1 MAKTE
6 VNMYINCPVPAFWC
20 LTFSIKHVIHGKL
33 NRIADDGRMRGNTT
47 HYLSG
52 HWQHGLWCIFCFI
65 RSSTVN
71 RQQVWFNFHYKNS
84 FKVLHVFLQ
93 PWLKA
98 KIQLEKN
105 ISVWRLEKLKSSK
118 NVSKQW
124 MTTDHWHWPSY
135 FALCSTL
142 PLLTAHCANF
152 TLNTSVRPNF
162 YTVCIR
168 S

>member
-1 MAKTE
+1 MNVYFGAPFILLSEILCSTH
-6 VNMYINCPVPAFWC
+6 CPQQIKQNRWWC
-20 LTFSIKHVIHGKL
+20 RHL
-33 NRIADDGRMRGNTT
+33 GRMRGNTT

-65 RSSTVN
+65 WSSTVN